1 MSDADDVLA
10 HSEDEGEWDDEPV
23 AVERRPSGSQVLSVR
38 VPDDVAALVLAEA
51 ERRGVRLSE
60 VVRGALVAYVTPWAG
75 WKVVTVHVSERV
87 RFRDVSWHGTANP
100 VVTSGDLPPLRA
112 AG

>member
-23 AVERRPSGSQVLSVR
+23 AVERRPTGSQVLSVR
-38 VPDDVAALVLAEA
+38 VPDDIAALVFAEA
-51 ERRGVRLSE
+51 ERRGVRLSD
-60 VVRGALVAYVTPWAG
+60 VVRGALIDYVGPRHWEVITIQ
-75 WKVVTVHVSERV
+75 VSERV
-87 RFRDVSWHGTANP
+87 RFRDVSWHGTTNP
-100 VVTSGDLPPLRA
+100 VVTTGDLPPLRA